1 MGLDDTDTATIIW
14 NVGAALTMG
23 ANTSF
28 RGTAFVGGAV
38 NAATSSVSC
47 GHLYA
52 TGAIS
57 IGSIGVDSNG
67 DAVTCEN
74 SDAVFTYLEA
84 LD

>member
-1 MGLDDTDTATIIW
+1 MTIIKE
-14 NVGAALTMG
+14 
-23 ANTSF
+23 
-28 RGTAFVGGAV
+28 RFVGGAV

-57 IGSIGVDSNG
+57 IGSIGVESDGSP
-67 DAVTCEN
+67 ATCEN
-74 SDAVFTYLEA
+74 SDAVFTYLET